1 MIVGKFNM
9 STSIR
14 IKKLDLS
21 GHSEVVCD
29 LDTAY
34 VRLEQELQHGNFVY
48 ISNSKLGVH
57 TKIDKLP
64 KLSEDKEII
73 VFPPVWGG

>member
-1 MIVGKFNM
+1 M
-9 STSIR
+9 SKNIR
-14 IKKLDLS
+14 IKKLDQS

-34 VRLEQELQHGNFVY
+34 IRLDQELQNGNFVY

-57 TKIDKLP
+57 TKRDQLP

-73 VFPPVWGG
+73 VFPQVWGG